1 MFLILEVVL
10 PLSLIISALA
20 AIVWKRNRK
29 TKNILAG
36 WSISG
41 TRKSHLIHAEKLLG
55 AVILTFVAFWSPF
68 FFYWGLYTACNFFC
82 RLSRRDRRHQMGR
95 LTVLVES
102 MNSAVDPFSYIF
114 GSSVLRSQYKQRI
127 GMLYTKVLCSLNNK
141 NHTEVSVT
149 KIFLSEFSSQGA
161 RGNDRFPR
169 AKICSNLA
177 IKTHKIK
184 ICTKLK
190 KKTPQE
196 YQSVTLIFLF
206 NFE

>member
-20 AIVWKRNRK
+20 AILWKRNRK
-29 TKNILAG
+29 TKNIFAG

-82 RLSRRDRRHQMGR
+82 RLSRRYRRHQMRR

-102 MNSAVDPFSYIF
+102 MNS
-114 GSSVLRSQYKQRI
+114 SVLRRQYKQRI
-127 GMLYTKVLCSLNNK
+127 RMLYTKVLCSSNNK
-141 NHTEVSVT
+141 SHTEVSVT
-149 KIFLSEFSSQGA
+149 NPSDNTCISGVTSQT
-161 RGNDRFPR
+161 
-169 AKICSNLA
+169 NLFVVFKDQN
-177 IKTHKIK
+177 ISI
-184 ICTKLK
+184 
-190 KKTPQE
+190 
-196 YQSVTLIFLF
+196 
-206 NFE
+206 